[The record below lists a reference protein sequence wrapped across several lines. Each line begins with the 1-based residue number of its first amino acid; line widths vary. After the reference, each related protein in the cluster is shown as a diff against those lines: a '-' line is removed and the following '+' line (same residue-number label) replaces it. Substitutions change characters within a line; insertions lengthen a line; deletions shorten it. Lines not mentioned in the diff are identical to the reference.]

1 MRKKVSNSGE
11 EGNNEYK
18 KGLWTVEE
26 DKILMDYVKAHGK
39 GHWNR
44 IAKRLV
50 SLCSFSIIALSL
62 NILGC
67 VGGGKNRH
75 HIISFMNGL
84 NVLVFYLIDLL
95 LSIGS

>member
-1 MRKKVSNSGE
+1 MRKKVSSSGD

-44 IAKRLV
+44 IAKKTGL
-50 SLCSFSIIALSL
+50 FPLSL
-62 NILGC
+62 S
-67 VGGGKNRH
+67 NR
-75 HIISFMNGL
+75 IDTIYDFLSRMIFFYEWPTVK
-84 NVLVFYLIDLL
+84 VLYIMLF
-95 LSIGS
+95 